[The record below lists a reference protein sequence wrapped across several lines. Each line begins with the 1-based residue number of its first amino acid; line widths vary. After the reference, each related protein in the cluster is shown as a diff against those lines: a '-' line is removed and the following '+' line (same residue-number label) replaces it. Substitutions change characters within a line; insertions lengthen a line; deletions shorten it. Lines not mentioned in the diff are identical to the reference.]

1 MLVITK
7 SKPDIK
13 CSRARTLAEVLQNA
27 GKSEQRIGE
36 IKARVKRLEKQ
47 VEEWCAE
54 LQSSK
59 TDRSTAIKPPKSTD
73 ASRKK
78 NQKRISS

>member
-7 SKPDIK
+7 SKPDTK
-13 CSRARTLAEVLQNA
+13 FSRARMRAGPLQNA
-27 GKSEQRIGE
+27 EKLEQRIGE

-47 VEEWCAE
+47 MEEWCAE

-59 TDRSTAIKPPKSTD
+59 TDRSTAIKPPRSTD
-73 ASRKK
+73 ASSKK
-78 NQKRISS
+78 N